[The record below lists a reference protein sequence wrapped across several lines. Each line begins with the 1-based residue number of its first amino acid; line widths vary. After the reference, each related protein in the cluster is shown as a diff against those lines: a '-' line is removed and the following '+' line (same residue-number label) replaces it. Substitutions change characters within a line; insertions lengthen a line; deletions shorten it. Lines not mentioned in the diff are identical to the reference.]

1 MRKFK
6 DYVLERTEND
16 DSLSSI
22 KLSPNAKLRVPP
34 EPTPPKMQ
42 SMMMPILPFTGGA
55 LPSLGGAIGRSVAPA
70 VGKETA
76 KAAASTAGKSLV
88 GRILGGGAN
97 VGRKILSGGA
107 NIGLGIAGGALS
119 GLGYSSLGDAI
130 SNLLSP
136 DDSTDGDLSSD
147 DHSRKMN
154 ELRRILDK
162 TETGLKEDIR
172 LALQKYNNALI
183 KATKELKNNL
193 DNIVDDLTS

>member
-34 EPTPPKMQ
+34 EPTPPKIQ
-42 SMMMPILPFTGGA
+42 SMIMPTLPFTGGA

-76 KAAASTAGKSLV
+76 KAAASTAGKSLA
-88 GRILGGGAN
+88 GRILG
-97 VGRKILSGGA
+97 GGA